1 MTKIVGTKISAST
14 KKTILVVDDDFDIA
28 KVVKLWLQKKGF
40 AAYEFT
46 DPMLALKYFSN
57 NEKNIDLILCDIRM
71 PQMNGYEF
79 VTKIKA
85 IQPKIKVILMS
96 AFEIRQEEL
105 SKVLPSIK
113 IDGLVSKPIAMK
125 HLVESIKTHI

>member
-1 MTKIVGTKISAST
+1 
-14 KKTILVVDDDFDIA
+14 VVDDDFDIA

-105 SKVLPSIK
+105 SIVLPSIK
-113 IDGLVSKPIAMK
+113 IDRYSILPRINIAETFYSSGANGFSFK
-125 HLVESIKTHI
+125 SI

>member
-1 MTKIVGTKISAST
+1 MTKIIGTKISAST

-40 AAYEFT
+40 VAYEFT

-71 PQMNGYEF
+71 PQMNGYDF

-113 IDGLVSKPIAMK
+113 IDGLVSKTISMK